1 MKKTL
6 KWSVLMMLT
15 VFGLTFT
22 SCDDDDDVQLPTVE
36 DVNGE
41 YAGNMTY
48 AVSAQDTV
56 EVNLSVKNDSI
67 SFAEFPYGVLV
78 EEIIG
83 KDAAAGII
91 EKIGTMSYAA
101 AYKATMNA
109 TNDSISLELT
119 PEQLLID
126 IVDLNLKVAVSIE
139 AEENGVFAVKDK
151 NLKFSLTAT
160 EAMVGEA
167 NFLKNPIKLSF
178 DLNKK

>member
-48 AVSAQDTV
+48 AVSTQDTV

-126 IVDLNLKVAVSIE
+126 IVDLNL
-139 AEENGVFAVKDK
+139 
-151 NLKFSLTAT
+151 
-160 EAMVGEA
+160 
-167 NFLKNPIKLSF
+167 LKNPIKLSF

>member
-15 VFGLTFT
+15 VFGLIFT
-22 SCDDDDDVQLPTVE
+22 SCDDDDVQLPTVE

-56 EVNLSVKNDSI
+56 GVNLSVENDRI

-101 AYKATMNA
+101 DYKATMNA

-119 PEQLLID
+119 PEQLIFD
-126 IVDLNLKVAVSIE
+126 YVDLKLTVAVSIE

>member
-1 MKKTL
+1 
-6 KWSVLMMLT
+6 
-15 VFGLTFT
+15 
-22 SCDDDDDVQLPTVE
+22 
-36 DVNGE
+36 
-41 YAGNMTY
+41 
-48 AVSAQDTV
+48 
-56 EVNLSVKNDSI
+56 
-67 SFAEFPYGVLV
+67 
-78 EEIIG
+78 
-83 KDAAAGII
+83 
-91 EKIGTMSYAA
+91 MSYAA

-160 EAMVGEA
+160 EAMVGEV